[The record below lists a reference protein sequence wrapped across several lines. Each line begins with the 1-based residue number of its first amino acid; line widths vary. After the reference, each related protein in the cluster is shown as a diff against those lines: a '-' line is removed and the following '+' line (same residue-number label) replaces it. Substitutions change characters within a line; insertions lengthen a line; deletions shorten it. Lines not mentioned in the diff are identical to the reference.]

1 MNAFKFISW
10 CQERH
15 LGYGAA
21 KVIAAIMRIKDEEET
36 IYYWLIED
44 LTDLCRRNIHYIA
57 RDLEHRG
64 LAILSRGSIRLTDA
78 TISQLKALS

>member
-36 IYYWLIED
+36 IYYWLIAD
-44 LTDLCRRNIHYIA
+44 LTDLCLRNIRYVA
-57 RDLEHRG
+57 NDLENRG
-64 LAILSRGSIRLTDA
+64 IAILSKGSMRLTDEVVQ
-78 TISQLKALS
+78 QLQALS